1 MSEREPTQVGEILAL
16 LGKGTSFRG
25 TLAFEGR
32 ARVDGTLKGD
42 VFGDGILVLGE
53 GCDVDGKIE
62 VGTLIVLGGTL
73 RGTATARQ
81 LIEVHA
87 GAHVHADIQAPE
99 IDIAKGCVFDGRC
112 TMAPVQPE
120 HSSAGLLDTPEL
132 DPSELDPSELGGPV
146 LDGHTAADPDAPA
159 LERSER
165 GA

>member
-53 GCDVDGKIE
+53 GADVDGKIE

-73 RGTATARQ
+73 RGTASARQ

-112 TMAPVQPE
+112 TMAEVIPE
-120 HSSAGLLDTPEL
+120 HSSAGALA
-132 DPSELDPSELGGPV
+132 S
-146 LDGHTAADPDAPA
+146 ADLEGARAPTD
-159 LERSER
+159 ETEGSER
-165 GA
+165 RA

>member
-1 MSEREPTQVGEILAL
+1 MAEREPTQVGEILAL
-16 LGKGTSFRG
+16 LGKGTSFKG
-25 TLAFEGR
+25 SLVFEGR
-32 ARVDGTLKGD
+32 ARVDGKLEGD

-53 GCDVDGKIE
+53 GADVDGKID

-112 TMAPVQPE
+112 TMAPVQPVG
-120 HSSAGLLDTPEL
+120 SSAGQLEAPTSGDQT
-132 DPSELDPSELGGPV
+132 DAGPT
-146 LDGHTAADPDAPA
+146 DRAEGI
-159 LERSER
+159 
-165 GA
+165 

>member
-53 GCDVDGKIE
+53 GADVDGKIE

-112 TMAPVQPE
+112 TMAEVIPA
-120 HSSAGLLDTPEL
+120 HSSAGLLDAPEL
-132 DPSELDPSELGGPV
+132 GAGGEGDAASPSEAQSTD
-146 LDGHTAADPDAPA
+146 
-159 LERSER
+159 R